1 MCHYELYLEVLVCR
15 NDSLSDK
22 AGLHN
27 AFRTKS
33 RPLGFFVCFF
43 FIKSYLL
50 RSCVAASML
59 FLKNIPNIKIPQ
71 PHIERGLKEKE
82 EKKEENNVFSR
93 VITMTD
99 HFI

>member
-1 MCHYELYLEVLVCR
+1 MLLEP
-15 NDSLSDK
+15 K
-22 AGLHN
+22 ADLW
-27 AFRTKS
+27 
-33 RPLGFFVCFF
+33 FFLFVFF

-82 EKKEENNVFSR
+82 EKKEENNSR

>member
-1 MCHYELYLEVLVCR
+1 MLLEP
-15 NDSLSDK
+15 K
-22 AGLHN
+22 ADLW
-27 AFRTKS
+27 
-33 RPLGFFVCFF
+33 FFLFVFF

-82 EKKEENNVFSR
+82 ENNSR